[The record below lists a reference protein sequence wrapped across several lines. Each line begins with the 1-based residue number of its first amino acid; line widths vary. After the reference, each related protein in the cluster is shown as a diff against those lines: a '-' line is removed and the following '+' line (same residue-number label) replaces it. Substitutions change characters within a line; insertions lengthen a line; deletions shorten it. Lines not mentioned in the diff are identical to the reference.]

1 MVRQSLLLLFLA
13 GLLAVS
19 PGCMAQ
25 SRKEN
30 PKLAAQLNEFVV
42 KYASKRGKAQDVHRM
57 LSFKVDD
64 RAQRLELVLDNAF
77 AKRDFTSG
85 DVDYYYRKLAK
96 SLPKPYNRYGL
107 TIKTAGLPI
116 EQLAADAL
124 PDNDA
129 FTRFW
134 AGIDYKGDP
143 WVQNVSRPYGI
154 SHGLRNR
161 HISLWASHGIY
172 YDAKKSKWKWQRP
185 NLFCTNEDLFTQ
197 TIVVP
202 YLIPMLERA
211 GAVVYTPRERDWQTN
226 EVIVDNDDAANA
238 PTYVEDDGKKGWTV
252 APEKG
257 FGRPGSVLRDGD
269 NPFRRGTARMAETVK
284 KRESWISYQP
294 AIPEDGRYA
303 VYVSYQTRENSIPNA
318 EYIVIHRGQR
328 TVFHVNQQMGGS
340 TWVYLGTFDFARG
353 CDADNRVVVTNLS
366 PTKGVVTTDAVRF
379 GGGMGTVE
387 RGGSVSSYPRCLEAA
402 RYNVQWS
409 GAPYSVYSSK
419 SGADDY
425 ADDINSRS
433 LMSNWLAGGSVFVP
447 TLEGKKV
454 PIELSLAVHSDAGYS
469 LAADSIIG
477 SLSICTTNFNDGRL
491 NSGISRLVSRDFADS
506 LLAGVQRDLKYKYR
520 KWTRRYLYDR
530 NYSETRK
537 PEVPSSIIE
546 TLSHQNFA
554 DMLRGHDPNFKF
566 TLARSLYKTI
576 LRFVNGGHGHAS
588 VVAPLAPVNF
598 TMSLGDNGELRL
610 SWTPVDDPQEPT
622 ACATAYNVYV
632 AKDGEDFGNGEMV
645 DNASYVFEP
654 EQGVVYRFR
663 VTAVNRGGESFPTE
677 TLAACVASRDAR
689 KILAVNAF
697 TRLSSPA
704 VVNTGMCQGF
714 DFDADPG
721 VSYGLTAGWLGRQ
734 QCFDKATAGM
744 EGPGGLGYSDESL
757 AGNFVMGNSF
767 DGIVDH
773 VRAIAQAGNYNV
785 LGSSVGAVE
794 CGNVTLADYDCV
806 DMAFGL
812 QKDDGHSLVYYKTFT
827 PALRGALK
835 NYVGRGG
842 RLVVSGAYVGTD
854 MGSEAEKNY
863 LASLL
868 KCGAGGCN
876 SVAADDGIDGLGQN
890 FRIVRTV
897 NKRHFAATA
906 VDVLNPQPDAFCAM
920 KYADGTSAAVAYDG
934 SDYKC
939 ITMGFPFECIADAA
953 MRSRIMKGMLNFV
966 LK

>member
-1 MVRQSLLLLFLA
+1 MVKQRLLFTFLVA
-13 GLLAVS
+13 LLAVS
-19 PGCMAQ
+19 SGCMAQ
-25 SRKEN
+25 NAKGN
-30 PKLAAQLNEFVV
+30 AKLAAQINEFVV
-42 KYASKRGKAQDVHRM
+42 KYASKRGKTQDVHRV
-57 LSFKVDD
+57 LSYKVDD
-64 RAQRLELVLDNAF
+64 RAQCLELTIDNAF
-77 AKRDFTSG
+77 AKHDFTQD
-85 DVDYYYRKLAK
+85 DVNYYYRKLAK
-96 SLPKPYNRYGL
+96 SLPKPYNRYDL

-116 EQLAADAL
+116 EQLAAGAVAADDAL
-124 PDNDA
+124 S
-129 FTRFW
+129 RFW
-134 AGIDYKGDP
+134 GAIDYKGKP
-143 WVQNVSRPYGI
+143 WVDNVSRPYGI
-154 SHGLRNR
+154 SHGLGNR

-172 YDAKKSKWKWQRP
+172 FDAKNFRWKWQRP
-185 NLFCTNEDLFTQ
+185 SLYCTNEDLFTQ

-226 EVIVDNDDAANA
+226 EVIVDNDDAASGM
-238 PTYVEDDGKKGWTV
+238 TYVESDGKKAWTA
-252 APEKG
+252 APGKG
-257 FGRPGSVLRDGD
+257 FGRPGNVLRDGD

-294 AIPEDGRYA
+294 TIPESGRYA
-303 VYVSYQTRENSIPNA
+303 VYVSYQTLENSIADA
-318 EYIVIHRGQR
+318 EYIVIHRGKR

-340 TWVYLGTFDFARG
+340 VWVYLGTFDFAQG
-353 CDADNRVVVTNLS
+353 CDENNRVVVTNLS
-366 PTKGVVTTDAVRF
+366 SAKGVVTTDAVRF
-379 GGGMGTVE
+379 GGGMGSVE
-387 RGGSVSSYPRCLEAA
+387 RGGSVSTYPRCLEAA

-409 GAPYSVYSSK
+409 GAPYSIYSSK
-419 SGADDY
+419 NGADDY

-433 LMSNWLAGGSVFVP
+433 LMTNWLAGGSVYVP
-447 TLEGKKV
+447 TIEGKNV

-506 LLAGVQRDLKYKYR
+506 LLVGVQRDLRYKYR

-546 TLSHQNFA
+546 TMSHQNFA

-576 LRFVNGGHGHAS
+576 LRFVNGGHGRAS
-588 VVAPLAPVNF
+588 VVAPLAPTNF
-598 TMSLGDNGELRL
+598 MMSLGDDGLLHL

-645 DNASYVFEP
+645 DNANYVFEP
-654 EQGVVYRFR
+654 ERGVVYKFR

-677 TLAACVASRDAR
+677 TLAACVASHGAR

-704 VVNTGMCQGF
+704 VVNTGMSQGF

-734 QCFDKATAGM
+734 QCFDKAGAGK

-757 AGNFVMGNSF
+757 AGKFVMGNNF

-773 VRAIAQAGNYNV
+773 VRAIACAGNYNV
-785 LGSSVGAVE
+785 LSSSAGAVE
-794 CGNVTLADYDCV
+794 CGSVKLNDMDCV
-806 DMAFGL
+806 DVAFGL

-827 PALRGALK
+827 PGLREALK
-835 NYVGRGG
+835 NYAGRGG
-842 RLVVSGAYVGTD
+842 RLVVSGSYVGSD
-854 MGSEAEKNY
+854 MGTDAEKNY
-863 LASLL
+863 LAALL
-868 KCGAGGCN
+868 KCGADGCN
-876 SVAADDGIDGLGQN
+876 SAVGDDRIDGLGQN
-890 FRIVRTV
+890 FSIVRAV
-897 NKRHFAATA
+897 NSRHFAATS
-906 VDVLNPQPDAFCAM
+906 VDVITPLPSAFCAM